1 MSLTPEQFDALLR
14 ALRTSD
20 GANSSILVFTGI
32 IAMAGLLLVVWF
44 IINMR
49 MKPVDNL
56 EKQLDNI
63 HELLTDLTSKMW
75 TTENLEN
82 KVRVIVQE
90 HIGKHENSC
99 PYRKTR

>member
-44 IINMR
+44 IINLK
-49 MKPVDNL
+49 MKPVDKL

-90 HIGKHENSC
+90 HISKHENSC